1 MVLASFY
8 YFGDQA
14 YFAVRK
20 APNSV
25 GKFEANVPVRTR
37 TGKFSITIP
46 APLQD
51 TPELAA
57 AAATTLLDARAACM
71 GVELDPRA
79 NRGLSADLPPAGRE
93 PNLVVPSRCVE
104 RAWS

>member
-20 APNSV
+20 KSNSA
-25 GKFEANVPVRTR
+25 GKFEANVKVRTR
-37 TGKFSITIP
+37 TGKFSVKIP
-46 APLQD
+46 TPVQD
-51 TPELAA
+51 TAELAA
-57 AAATTLLDARAACM
+57 AVATTLLDARAACM
-71 GVELDPRA
+71 GVELAPRA